1 MQMQM
6 MARGYLIY
14 ELTNS
19 ATTLG
24 VVMAAA
30 AIPALLTGLFAGVLA
45 DRLEKKRII
54 QGTQFVSSLLA
65 FSIGTLIL
73 SGNITWQYLLAAS
86 VVQGTLMPML
96 MPARQ
101 SIVPQLV
108 GRERLMNAVAL
119 NSMLMSSSNLLG
131 PTLAGGLIATIGI
144 GRAYY
149 FMAVLNVGALFF
161 TGRVPS
167 LNKKGDN
174 GIKRQTI
181 LNGLKEGFQYVG
193 SNRTIL
199 LLLFLAFFTMILSMP
214 IRFVL
219 PIFAKDIFD
228 VGPTRL
234 GLMLS
239 TIGIGSLG
247 AAIIIAT
254 IGKFSRRGIVLMLA
268 GLVSGG
274 ILLGFSVMSYVT
286 PLFWLALAFLLVVGL
301 MQSTR
306 MTLNNSLVLEYTEE
320 QYRGRVISLSGMG
333 MAVMPAGVLPLTIVT
348 EYVGAP
354 LALGMMSV
362 LLILIT
368 VSFLLAAQR
377 LRKLE

>member
-1 MQMQM
+1 MQM

-14 ELTNS
+14 ELTRS

-30 AIPALLTGLFAGVLA
+30 AIPALVTGLFAGVLA

-65 FSIGTLIL
+65 LSIGTLIL
-73 SGNITWQYLLAAS
+73 SGNISWQYLLAAS

-149 FMAVLNVGALFF
+149 FMAGLNIGALYF

-167 LNKKGDN
+167 LQSKDGS
-174 GIKRQTI
+174 GIKRPTI
-181 LNGLKEGFQYVG
+181 LNGLKEGFRYVG

-219 PIFAKDIFD
+219 PIFAKDVFD
-228 VGPTRL
+228 VGPTKL

-247 AAIIIAT
+247 AAVIIAT
-254 IGKFSRRGIVLMLA
+254 IGKFSRRGIILMVA
-268 GLVSGG
+268 GLISGG
-274 ILLGFSVMSYVT
+274 ILLGFSVLSYVA
-286 PLFWLALAFLLVVGL
+286 PVFWLALAFLLVVGL

-333 MAVMPAGVLPLTIVT
+333 MAVMPAGVLPLTIIT

-354 LALGMMSV
+354 IAIGMMSLV
-362 LLILIT
+362 LILIT
-368 VSFLLAAQR
+368 IVFLLTTQR